1 MAGERILVVDDE
13 PRIVRLCT
21 QILTE
26 QGYVVQGVN
35 SGMEALTQLRA
46 EAFDLLVVDIKMPDV
61 DGLLVLRLARDLDPN
76 LTAVVITGSAT
87 MDRAIEALQ
96 AGARGF
102 ILKPF
107 GFDELL
113 STIERALN
121 QRRKEEERL
130 RLQAQLPILEV
141 SQILMSEANV
151 ISLAQQLLAI
161 LVQQMEAERGL
172 LLLLSE
178 DPNELYIA
186 AAIGLPDG
194 TVDATETV
202 VKRGSTVEGLLS
214 EGPLLLGTHSS
225 AHLDAPWEK
234 LVVEP
239 DATALM
245 LMPLRTREKDVGVL
259 GLGRLVGKRPGT
271 SFTPTDLNLLS
282 IVARQIAIALEN
294 TRLYALEQKRTAELA
309 RTLTQRQELD
319 RLKDEF
325 MQNVSHELR
334 TPLSMILGY
343 AEMLTSGELG
353 DIGPKQQG
361 AVETILQ
368 RALILKNLIENITAM
383 LDNRNREPLTDLVSM
398 SELVASTLA
407 DFGVLA
413 QQSNLEL
420 NGQITSQVPYVLGD
434 PEHLRKVV
442 DNLIANALKFTP
454 AGGTVNVSLGDT
466 SDEVILQVT
475 DTGIGI
481 PGEHLERIFDRFYQV
496 DGTTRR
502 RHGGSGLGLALVK
515 EIVERHGGSVAVE
528 SLVGQGSTFTVRLPA
543 AKADREGSRG

>member
-26 QGYVVQGVN
+26 QGYAVQGVN

-151 ISLAQQLLAI
+151 VSLAQQLLAI

-178 DPNELYIA
+178 DPNELYVA

-194 TVDATETV
+194 TVDTAETV

-214 EGPLLLGTHSS
+214 EGPLVLGTHSS

-309 RTLTQRQELD
+309 RTLAQRQELD

-420 NGQITSQVPYVLGD
+420 NGRITSQVPYVLGD

-528 SLVGQGSTFTVRLPA
+528 SLIGQGSTFTVRLPA

>member
-26 QGYVVQGVN
+26 QGYAVQGVN

-151 ISLAQQLLAI
+151 VSLAQQLLAI

-178 DPNELYIA
+178 DPNELYVA

-194 TVDATETV
+194 TVDTAETV

-214 EGPLLLGTHSS
+214 EGPLVLGTHSS

>member
-1 MAGERILVVDDE
+1 
-13 PRIVRLCT
+13 
-21 QILTE
+21 
-26 QGYVVQGVN
+26 
-35 SGMEALTQLRA
+35 
-46 EAFDLLVVDIKMPDV
+46 V

-151 ISLAQQLLAI
+151 VSLAQQLLAI

-214 EGPLLLGTHSS
+214 EGPLVLGTHSS

-309 RTLTQRQELD
+309 RTLAQRQELD

-413 QQSNLEL
+413 QQSDLEL
-420 NGQITSQVPYVLGD
+420 HGRITSQVPFVLGD

-515 EIVERHGGSVAVE
+515 EIVERHGGSIAVE

-543 AKADREGSRG
+543 AKADRKGNRG

>member
-1 MAGERILVVDDE
+1 MADERILVVDDE

-26 QGYVVQGVN
+26 QGFAVEGVH
-35 SGMEALTQLRA
+35 SGLEALAQLKA
-46 EAFDLLVVDIKMPDV
+46 EAFDLLVVDIKMPDI

-113 STIERALN
+113 STIQGALL
-121 QRRKEEERL
+121 QRRKEQERL
-130 RLQAQLPILEV
+130 RLQAQLPILEI
-141 SQILMSEANV
+141 SQILMSEGNV
-151 ISLAQQLLAI
+151 VSLAQQLLEI
-161 LVQQMEAERGL
+161 LVQQMEAQRGL

-178 DPNELYIA
+178 DPDELYVA
-186 AAIGLPDG
+186 ASMGLPHEMRDG
-194 TVDATETV
+194 TETV
-202 VKRGSTVEGLLS
+202 VKRGSTAEGLLS
-214 EGPLLLGTHSS
+214 EGPLAFGPQSS
-225 AHLDAPWEK
+225 VHLDAPWQK

-239 DATALM
+239 DATTIV

-259 GLGRLVGKRPGT
+259 GLGRLVGTRPGT
-271 SFTPTDLNLLS
+271 TFTPTDLNLLS
-282 IVARQIAIALEN
+282 IVGRQIAIALEN
-294 TRLYALEQKRTAELA
+294 TRMYASEQKRTAELA
-309 RTLTQRQELD
+309 RTLAQRQELD
-319 RLKDEF
+319 RLKDEL

-353 DIGPKQQG
+353 AIRPEQRG
-361 AVETILQ
+361 AIETILQ
-368 RALILKNLIENITAM
+368 RALILKDLIENITAM
-383 LDNRNREPLTDLVSM
+383 LDNRGREQLTDLVSM
-398 SELVASTLA
+398 PELVAGTLA
-407 DFGVLA
+407 DFRVLA
-413 QQSNLEL
+413 QQSDLAL
-420 NGQITSQVPYVLGD
+420 HGQITSHVPLVQGD

-454 AGGTVNVSLGDT
+454 AGGTVNVNLRGS

-481 PGEHLERIFDRFYQV
+481 PKEHMERIFDRFYQV

-515 EIVERHGGSVAVE
+515 EIVETHGGSVSVE
-528 SLVGQGSTFTVRLPA
+528 SQVGRGSTFSVRLPA
-543 AKADREGSRG
+543 AEADMERAGG

>member
-26 QGYVVQGVN
+26 QGYLVQGVS
-35 SGMEALTQLRA
+35 SGMEALSQLRA
-46 EAFDLLVVDIKMPDV
+46 EAFDLLIVDIKMPDV

-107 GFDELL
+107 GFDELI
-113 STIERALN
+113 STIEGALG

-130 RLQAQLPILEV
+130 HLQAQLPILEI
-141 SQILMSEANV
+141 SHFLMSEANV
-151 ISLAQQLLAI
+151 VSLAQRLLEI
-161 LVQQMEAERGL
+161 LVQQMEADRGL

-178 DPNELYIA
+178 DPNELYVA

-194 TVDATETV
+194 ALDGTEMV
-202 VKRGSTVEGLLS
+202 ANRGSTAKGLLS
-214 EGPLLLGTHSS
+214 EGPLVLGTHSS
-225 AHLDAPWEK
+225 AHVDAPWQK
-234 LVVEP
+234 LVIEP
-239 DATALM
+239 DATDLM
-245 LMPLRTREKDVGVL
+245 LLPLRTREKDVGVL
-259 GLGRLVGKRPGT
+259 GLGRLAGKRPRT

-282 IVARQIAIALEN
+282 IVGRQIAIALEN
-294 TRLYALEQKRTAELA
+294 TRLYALEQRRTAELA
-309 RTLTQRQELD
+309 RTLVQQQELD

-353 DIGPKQQG
+353 EIGPRQQG
-361 AVETILQ
+361 AIETIMQ
-368 RALILKNLIENITAM
+368 RAMILKDLIENITAI
-383 LDNRNREPLTDLVSM
+383 LDNRDREPLTGLVSM
-398 SELVASTLA
+398 VELVASTLA

-413 QQSNLEL
+413 QQSELEL
-420 NGQITSQVPYVLGD
+420 HGQITNQVPFVQGD
-434 PEHLRKVV
+434 PEHLRKMV

-454 AGGTVNVSLGDT
+454 AGGTVNVSLRGT
-466 SDEVILQVT
+466 SDEVILQVI

-481 PGEHLERIFDRFYQV
+481 PEEHLERIFDRFYQV

-515 EIVERHGGSVAVE
+515 EISETHGGSVTVE
-528 SLVGQGSTFTVRLPA
+528 SQVGQGSTFTVRLPA
-543 AKADREGSRG
+543 AEVNRKGYRS

>member
-107 GFDELL
+107 GYDELI
-113 STIERALN
+113 STIERALI

-130 RLQAQLPILEV
+130 RLQAQLPILEI

-151 ISLAQQLLAI
+151 ISLAQQLLEI

-194 TVDATETV
+194 TLDGAETV

-214 EGPLLLGTHSS
+214 EGPLVLGTQSS
-225 AHLDAPWEK
+225 AHLDAPWQK

-239 DATALM
+239 GATALM

-271 SFTPTDLNLLS
+271 NFTPTDLNLLS
-282 IVARQIAIALEN
+282 IVGRQIAIALEN
-294 TRLYALEQKRTAELA
+294 TRMYALEQKRTAELA
-309 RTLTQRQELD
+309 RTLAQRQELD

-353 DIGPKQQG
+353 EIKPKQQG
-361 AVETILQ
+361 AIETILQ
-368 RALILKNLIENITAM
+368 RALILKDLIENITAM

-398 SELVASTLA
+398 AELVASTLA

-413 QQSNLEL
+413 QQSDLEL
-420 NGQITSQVPYVLGD
+420 HGQIASQVPLVQGD

-454 AGGTVNVSLGDT
+454 AGGTVNVNLRGT

-481 PGEHLERIFDRFYQV
+481 PEEHLERIFDRFYQV

-515 EIVERHGGSVAVE
+515 EIVESHGGSVTVE
-528 SLVGQGSTFTVRLPA
+528 SLVSQGSTFTVRVPA
-543 AKADREGSRG
+543 AKADREGTRG

>member
-1 MAGERILVVDDE
+1 MADERILVVDDE

-26 QGYVVQGVN
+26 LGYSVQGVH
-35 SGMEALTQLRA
+35 SGLEALTRLRA

-61 DGLLVLRLARDLDPN
+61 DGLLVLRLARELDPN

-87 MDRAIEALQ
+87 MGRAIEALQ

-107 GFDELL
+107 GFDELV
-113 STIERALN
+113 STIEGALL

-130 RLQAQLPILEV
+130 RLKAQLPILEIG
-141 SQILMSEANV
+141 QILMSEANV
-151 ISLAQQLLAI
+151 ESLAQQLLEI
-161 LVQQMEAERGL
+161 LVQQIEAERGL

-178 DPNELYIA
+178 DLNELYVA

-194 TVDATETV
+194 MLDGTQTV
-202 VKRGSTVEGLLS
+202 VKRGSTAAELLS
-214 EGPLLLGTHSS
+214 EGPLALGPQSL
-225 AHLDAPWEK
+225 AHLDAPWQK

-239 DATALM
+239 DTTALV

-259 GLGRLVGKRPGT
+259 GLGRLVGDRPGT
-271 SFTPTDLNLLS
+271 TFTPTDLNLLS
-282 IVARQIAIALEN
+282 IVGRQIAIALEN
-294 TRLYALEQKRTAELA
+294 TRMYALEQKRTAELA
-309 RTLTQRQELD
+309 RTLAQRQELD

-353 DIGPKQQG
+353 EIKPKQQG
-361 AVETILQ
+361 AIETILQ
-368 RALILKNLIENITAM
+368 RALILKDLIENITAM

-398 SELVASTLA
+398 AELVASTLA

-413 QQSNLEL
+413 QQSDLEL
-420 NGQITSQVPYVLGD
+420 HGQIASRVPLVQGD

-454 AGGTVNVSLGDT
+454 AGGTVNVNLRGT

-481 PGEHLERIFDRFYQV
+481 PEEHLERIFDRFYQV

-502 RHGGSGLGLALVK
+502 RHGGTGLGLALVK
-515 EIVERHGGSVAVE
+515 EIVESHGGSVTVE
-528 SLVGQGSTFTVRLPA
+528 SLVSQGSTFTVRVPA
-543 AKADREGSRG
+543 AKADREGTRG

>member
-1 MAGERILVVDDE
+1 MTSERILVVDDE
-13 PRIVRLCT
+13 PQIVRLCT

-26 QGYVVQGVN
+26 LGYAVQGVK
-35 SGMEALTQLRA
+35 SGLEALARLKA
-46 EAFDLLVVDIKMPDV
+46 ETFDLLVVDIKMPDV
-61 DGLLVLRLARDLDPN
+61 DGLVVLRQARDLDPN
-76 LTAVVITGSAT
+76 LTAVVITGFAT

-107 GFDELL
+107 GFDELV
-113 STIERALN
+113 SAIEGALI
-121 QRRKEEERL
+121 QRCREQERQ
-130 RLQAQLPILEV
+130 RLQAQLPILEI

-151 ISLAQQLLAI
+151 VSLAQQLLGI

-178 DPNELYIA
+178 DPDELFVA

-194 TVDATETV
+194 MVDGTEIV
-202 VKRGSTVEGLLS
+202 VKRGSTAEGLLS
-214 EGPLLLGTHSS
+214 EGPLALGTQSS
-225 AHLDAPWEK
+225 AHLDAPWQE

-239 DATALM
+239 DATALV

-259 GLGRLVGKRPGT
+259 GLSRLVGKRPGAT
-271 SFTPTDLNLLS
+271 FTPTDLNLLS
-282 IVARQIAIALEN
+282 IVGGQIAIALEN
-294 TRLYALEQKRTAELA
+294 TRMYVMEQKRTAELA
-309 RTLTQRQELD
+309 HTLAQQQERD
-319 RLKDEF
+319 RLRDEF
-325 MQNVSHELR
+325 MQNISHELR

-353 DIGPKQQG
+353 EIRPEQLG
-361 AVETILQ
+361 AIETILQ
-368 RALILKNLIENITAM
+368 RALILKNLIENITAIV
-383 LDNRNREPLTDLVSM
+383 DNRNREPLTDLVSM
-398 SELVASTLA
+398 AELVASTLA

-413 QQSNLEL
+413 QQSDLEL
-420 NGQITSQVPYVLGD
+420 HGQIASQVPLVLGD

-454 AGGTVNVSLGDT
+454 SGGTVSVNLRGT
-466 SDEVILQVT
+466 CDEVILQVT

-481 PGEHLERIFDRFYQV
+481 ADEHMGRIFDRFYQV

-515 EIVERHGGSVAVE
+515 EIVETHGGSVTVE
-528 SLVGQGSTFTVRLPA
+528 SLVGQGTTFSVRLPA
-543 AKADREGSRG
+543 AQAGRKENRG